1 MVEAVPVAV
10 NLEPVSGS
18 TIAAWLRARSR
29 ARPAWQTWSKWLM
42 APRCLFCGQEADL
55 GDVDL
60 CSDCLDSLP
69 WLESAASESIGV
81 REAGIGSPDAHVL
94 FRYASPI
101 DTALRDLKFHGDLA
115 PARTF
120 GTLLAARMA
129 LSAAPPDLI
138 VPVPL
143 HLDRLHERGYNQSA
157 QLARSAAAWLGRPY
171 AARLLERHRAT
182 APQTSLDG
190 AARRRNVAG
199 AFALAAD
206 AARWLRRHAPSARRI
221 ALVDDVL
228 TTGATLAAA
237 AEALTGLGRLSIWA
251 VASPLS
257 DSFTPLEAPR

>member
-1 MVEAVPVAV
+1 MAHGTALPV
-10 NLEPVSGS
+10 LWPGG
-18 TIAAWLRARSR
+18 
-29 ARPAWQTWSKWLM
+29 RP
-42 APRCLFCGQEADL
+42 

-138 VPVPL
+138 VPAPL

-182 APQTSLDG
+182 APQQLDG